1 MGKLKLDLLKG
12 IEEQEKA
19 IDTSITNNK
28 VSDIEPEP
36 LRETVEEQVQMEQQQ
51 ADSVTNPQ
59 SVRKSSPQTDK
70 KTNKKKNEQK
80 ASEMT
85 DKSSNEITGGI
96 SEKQPEGAGEFANEI
111 TADTLQ
117 EKNSKK
123 KFINFDITDIDR
135 YLTAV
140 AGIHGKSKT
149 KYLHDLVVA
158 DMKIHPEIAALI
170 RN

>member
-1 MGKLKLDLLKG
+1 MGKLKLELLKG

-19 IDTSITNNK
+19 IDTSMTNNK
-28 VSDIEPEP
+28 SSDIEPEP
-36 LRETVEEQVQMEQQQ
+36 LKEALKEQMQVEQQQ
-51 ADSVTNPQ
+51 TDSA
-59 SVRKSSPQTDK
+59 
-70 KTNKKKNEQK
+70 KKNSKKDKMEDRKKSEQK
-80 ASEMT
+80 ASVMSDDSPT
-85 DKSSNEITGGI
+85 EITGGI
-96 SEKQPEGAGEFANEI
+96 SEKQTSGTGESINEI
-111 TADTLQ
+111 TVDTPQ

-158 DMKIHPEIAALI
+158 DMKVHPEIAALI
-170 RN
+170 KN

>member
-1 MGKLKLDLLKG
+1 MGKLKLELLKG

-19 IDTSITNNK
+19 IDTSMANNK
-28 VSDIEPEP
+28 SSDVEPEP
-36 LRETVEEQVQMEQQQ
+36 LKETLKEQIQSEQQQ
-51 ADSVTNPQ
+51 TDSAKKNSRKDKMENRKKSEQ
-59 SVRKSSPQTDK
+59 KSSVLSDESPT
-70 KTNKKKNEQK
+70 
-80 ASEMT
+80 
-85 DKSSNEITGGI
+85 EITGSI
-96 SEKQPEGAGEFANEI
+96 SEKQPAGTGESINEI
-111 TADTLQ
+111 TVSTSQ

-158 DMKIHPEIAALI
+158 DMKVHPEIAALI
-170 RN
+170 KD

>member
-19 IDTSITNNK
+19 IDTSISNNK
-28 VSDIEPEP
+28 ISDTEPDQPEP
-36 LRETVEEQVQMEQQQ
+36 LEETAKEQEQITQSQ
-51 ADSVTNPQ
+51 AAKEK
-59 SVRKSSPQTDK
+59 KSQTARK
-70 KTNKKKNEQK
+70 KTPAEKKAK
-80 ASEMT
+80 SEMI
-85 DKSSNEITGGI
+85 DKSSDEITENI
-96 SEKQPEGAGEFANEI
+96 SAKQPEESADEI
-111 TADTLQ
+111 TLNTSP
-117 EKNSKK
+117 EKNPKK

-158 DMKIHPEIAALI
+158 DMKVHPEIAALI

>member
-28 VSDIEPEP
+28 VNDTELDESGPIE
-36 LRETVEEQVQMEQQQ
+36 ETAKDSEQITQQQ
-51 ADSVTNPQ
+51 TASEVSLHPT
-59 SVRKSSPQTDK
+59 RKKSQ
-70 KTNKKKNEQK
+70 TNKKAKSKQK
-80 ASEMT
+80 ISEMT
-85 DKSSNEITGGI
+85 NKSSDEITENI
-96 SEKQPEGAGEFANEI
+96 SRKQSEESANKI
-111 TADTLQ
+111 TIDTPK

-158 DMKIHPEIAALI
+158 DMKAHPEIVALI

>member
-28 VSDIEPEP
+28 INDIELDESEP
-36 LRETVEEQVQMEQQQ
+36 LEEAAKEPEQITQQQ
-51 ADSVTNPQ
+51 AASEV
-59 SVRKSSPQTDK
+59 SPQPTRK
-70 KTNKKKNEQK
+70 KAQTNKKANGEQK
-80 ASEMT
+80 ISEMT
-85 DKSSNEITGGI
+85 NKSSDEITENI
-96 SEKQPEGAGEFANEI
+96 SRKQSEESANEI
-111 TADTLQ
+111 TTNTAK
-117 EKNSKK
+117 EKNFKK

-158 DMKIHPEIAALI
+158 DMKAHPEIAALI

>member
-1 MGKLKLDLLKG
+1 MGKLKLELLKG

-19 IDTSITNNK
+19 IDTSMTNNK
-28 VSDIEPEP
+28 SSDVEPEP
-36 LRETVEEQVQMEQQQ
+36 LKETLKEQRQVEQQQ
-51 ADSVTNPQ
+51 TDSA
-59 SVRKSSPQTDK
+59 
-70 KTNKKKNEQK
+70 KKNSKKDKMENRKKSEQK
-80 ASEMT
+80 ASVLSDESPT
-85 DKSSNEITGGI
+85 EITGSI
-96 SEKQPEGAGEFANEI
+96 SEKQPAVTEESINEI
-111 TADTLQ
+111 TVSTSQ

-158 DMKIHPEIAALI
+158 DMKVHPEIAALI
-170 RN
+170 KN